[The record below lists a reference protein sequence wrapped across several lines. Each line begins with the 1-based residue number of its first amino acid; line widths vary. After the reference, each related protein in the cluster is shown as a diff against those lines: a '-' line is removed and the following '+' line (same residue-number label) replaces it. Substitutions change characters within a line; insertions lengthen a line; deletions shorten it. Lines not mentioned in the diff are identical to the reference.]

1 MVIIQTDDEQKS
13 HDVERNLIR
22 YLKTYDDMLN
32 CIEDNNT
39 IQLSMVQYPIFLKM
53 IEYTKLLINNNE
65 QKDKDTFLENV
76 HNIKELIIMADFA
89 NFEQLL
95 EDLQVYLIKKIK
107 KNSINGIRK
116 ILDIQDEDIKVRNDN
131 YNELK
136 QIDNN
141 LNIFEK

>member
-32 CIEDNNT
+32 CIEDNNI
-39 IQLSMVQYPIFLKM
+39 IQLSMIQYPIFLKM

-131 YNELK
+131 
-136 QIDNN
+136 
-141 LNIFEK
+141 

>member
-95 EDLQVYLIKKIK
+95 EDLQVYLIKKQNGKLTIK
-107 KNSINGIRK
+107 YFLPDLFQRGVKP
-116 ILDIQDEDIKVRNDN
+116 LIQVLHPCRLRPK
-131 YNELK
+131 L
-136 QIDNN
+136 
-141 LNIFEK
+141 